1 MSVVI
6 RVLIPQQTKYVQK
19 KQKFI
24 YRKRVLTIMVPWW
37 SVFAEGGR
45 ALERLLRDEDKIY
58 SKVKQGIKILARE
71 HLALRNLRDD
81 LDAIKRN
88 IEAQLKTKT
97 LAEIRSAVRDC
108 KRLSKAERRF
118 KPIEE
123 DIEDELNQTVTDI
136 EQKLEAPSGT
146 LQQVERDAQ
155 QVSRDLKIEAGSVLR
170 GASRYEGKVRELLE
184 QLKTEVDA
192 NEEEKAKE
200 TVEELL
206 QLIKEIDTK
215 WIPALVSDL
224 DKAKEIEEQ
233 FIKNSGLNDRGRE
246 LISQKDYT
254 GAARSFAEANK
265 PKKVIE
271 ALKKKKDLTAEDY
284 QLLKNA
290 YIALRDREHAAD
302 TILKEKEEHVKI
314 LIAGHRRK
322 ELADFIEG
330 DLNWIEV
337 RCGATVLDCWEKLEH
352 RLKSPPF
359 NKLTK
364 EDKEWLLGLANQHL
378 DQWVAAAR
386 HYNASGD
393 YRSGYYCWLRA
404 GKQYQREAELTKGL
418 LKKQKR

>member
-1 MSVVI
+1 
-6 RVLIPQQTKYVQK
+6 
-19 KQKFI
+19 
-24 YRKRVLTIMVPWW
+24 MVPWW
-37 SVFAEGGR
+37 SVFTKNGR
-45 ALERLLRDEDKIY
+45 ASLRFLRGEDKIH
-58 SKVKQGIKILARE
+58 SKVKQGIKILATE
-71 HLALRNLRDD
+71 HAAFQSLHDD

-123 DIEDELNQTVTDI
+123 DIEDELTETVTKI
-136 EQKLEAPSGT
+136 EKELPAPSGT
-146 LQQVERDAQ
+146 LQQVEKDAQ
-155 QVSRDLKIEAGSVLR
+155 QVSRDLKIEAGTVLR
-170 GASRYEGKVRELLE
+170 AASRYEGKVRELLQ
-184 QLKTEVDA
+184 QLEREVNAD
-192 NEEEKAKE
+192 EEEKAKD

-224 DKAKEIEEQ
+224 DKAKEIEEE
-233 FIKNSGLNDRGRE
+233 FIKNSGLNDKGRE
-246 LISQKDYT
+246 LISQNDYT

-271 ALKKKKDLTAEDY
+271 ALKKKKDLTTEDY

-290 YIALRDREHAAD
+290 YIALRDRENAAN

-330 DLNWIEV
+330 ELFWIEV
-337 RCGATVLDCWEKLEH
+337 RCGATVLDCWEKLEQ
-352 RLKSPPF
+352 RLKSSPF
-359 NKLTK
+359 NKLIK
-364 EDKEWLLGLANQHL
+364 EDKEWLLGCSNQHL
-378 DQWVAAAR
+378 DQWVAAAK

-393 YRSGYYCWLRA
+393 YRSAYYCWLRA
-404 GKQYQREAELTKGL
+404 GKQYRREAELTKRL
-418 LKKQKR
+418 LQRKKR